1 MEQNT
6 ASTDEPLDNKTD
18 ERDEVRNLARENGLY
33 TLVFYGSEPS
43 IAFVNRDKSPSTSH
57 ALPNEQ
63 IALVDWTS
71 GDNWAVFTTTA
82 SDRQTNPQWETDT
95 EPDQIFDTRTEA
107 VQYAAEQLND

>member
-1 MEQNT
+1 MEQTT
-6 ASTDEPLDNKTD
+6 ASDDAPLDNKAD

-43 IAFVNRDKSPSTSH
+43 ITFVNRDKAPSTSH

-63 IALVDWTS
+63 IPLIDWTG

-82 SDRQTNPQWETDT
+82 SDRQTNPEWETDT
-95 EPDQIFDTRTEA
+95 KPDQTFDSRSEA
-107 VQYAAEQLND
+107 VEYAAAKLK